1 MPLQVTP
8 IQSFQIFWWNSLY
21 YKSEDISN
29 VILSIFLLYL
39 ARDCPE
45 ELAQFNSALS
55 LIK

>member
-8 IQSFQIFWWNSLY
+8 IQFFQILWWNSLY